1 MNSENQC
8 EMKGETL
15 SIQDLNLLFR
25 VHSVIIFLQINE
37 KLKMVY
43 NKSRR
48 YYIVDWVYWQA
59 REKDDLRDLDGI
71 P

>member
-37 KLKMVY
+37 KLKWY
-43 NKSRR
+43 TINLEDITLLTGFTDKQER
-48 YYIVDWVYWQA
+48 
-59 REKDDLRDLDGI
+59 KTT
-71 P
+71 